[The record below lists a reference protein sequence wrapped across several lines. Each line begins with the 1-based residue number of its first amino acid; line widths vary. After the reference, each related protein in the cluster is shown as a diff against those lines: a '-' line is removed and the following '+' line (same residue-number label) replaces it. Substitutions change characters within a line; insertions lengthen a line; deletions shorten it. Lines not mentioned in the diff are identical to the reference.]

1 MGEVTSPMQGNA
13 PSFPPSVLDAW
24 NEAALRLED
33 YLRAHRVRDRERLLR
48 LNLELLDEAH
58 RRQTTQPERTP
69 LDVTME
75 LAADRIEAWFSLLA
89 DDTVP
94 PDSQLAARARGAW
107 FASGLHR
114 AWPTAFLDPAPPAAL
129 VAAVRSASM
138 QAGPALEFSSLIR
151 AEVDYGA
158 MEDIAEG
165 TWQQFSWAHVLRAFL
180 IWVVIFFAAYGAY
193 LQFFRQP

>member
-1 MGEVTSPMQGNA
+1 MGEIAMA
-13 PSFPPSVLDAW
+13 RAAW
-24 NEAALRLED
+24 NDAALRLED
-33 YLRAHRVRDRERLLR
+33 YLRAHRVADRERLLR
-48 LNLELLDEAH
+48 LNLELLEEAH
-58 RRQTTQPERTP
+58 RLHAVEPARAP
-69 LDVTME
+69 LDVTMQ
-75 LAADRIEAWFSLLA
+75 LAAGRIETWFSRLA

-114 AWPTAFLDPAPPAAL
+114 EWPTAFLDPAPPEAL
-129 VAAVRSASM
+129 VSAVRSVSL

-165 TWQQFSWAHVLRAFL
+165 TWQQFSWAHVLRAFV
-180 IWVVIFFAAYGAY
+180 IWVVVFFAAYGAY